1 MDQTT
6 GRIVA
11 TRSLLYSIV
20 GGSERKTFTICIGE
34 PYLLAEGIVDFAF
47 APGTAGC
54 SVSFIGLP
62 EKPETVYGADGIQAL
77 ELAVGAMD
85 AYLRRL
91 SRRYEFFFPDTGE
104 PYIGD

>member
-1 MDQTT
+1 MDQAT

-11 TRSLLYSIV
+11 TRSLLYSV
-20 GGSERKTFTICIGE
+20 AGDARRRAFTICIGE
-34 PYLLAEGIVDFAF
+34 PYLLTEGSVDFAF

-62 EKPETVYGADGIQAL
+62 EKPQTVYGADSIQAL
-77 ELAVGAMD
+77 ELAVGEMD

-91 SRRYEFFFPDTGE
+91 RHRYEFFFADAGE
-104 PYIGD
+104 PYFDA

>member
-1 MDQTT
+1 MDQAK

-11 TRSLLYSIV
+11 TRSLLYSAV
-20 GGSERKTFTICIGE
+20 GGSARKTFTICIGE
-34 PYLLAEGIVDFAF
+34 PYLLTEGSVDFDF

-54 SVSFIGLP
+54 SISFIGLP
-62 EKPETVYGADGIQAL
+62 EKPEIVYGADGIQAL

-91 SRRYEFFFPDTGE
+91 RRRYEFFFPDAGE
-104 PYIGD
+104 PYFED